1 MYYEETVKMNSLLL
15 KWNQKWF
22 FLDQPCPMSTRR
34 HVENW
39 INMKKMSTETAG
51 YKFWSKIELVQNS
64 NNIYVIS

>member
-1 MYYEETVKMNSLLL
+1 M
-15 KWNQKWF
+15 
-22 FLDQPCPMSTRR
+22 PTRR

-64 NNIYVIS
+64 NNIDVIS

>member
-1 MYYEETVKMNSLLL
+1 M
-15 KWNQKWF
+15 
-22 FLDQPCPMSTRR
+22 PTRR

-64 NNIYVIS
+64 NKIDVISWIKQNHYFFEWNYGIETEDKDQRYLVF